1 MSGVVLRAASE
12 SATQGAV
19 SSAGQRFQIN
29 SEVEF
34 AFVIYNAAIDP
45 ATQSSNL
52 VMETTLF
59 RDGKNVKTN
68 ANTPISGAN
77 QPDLARLVISG
88 VMRLQEDLEPGNYY
102 LQVVI
107 IDKAAKN
114 KPPITQWVDFEIV
127 K

>member
-1 MSGVVLRAASE
+1 
-12 SATQGAV
+12 
-19 SSAGQRFQIN
+19 N

-45 ATQSSNL
+45 ATHSPNL
-52 VMETTLF
+52 LMETKLF
-59 RDGKNVKTN
+59 RDGKNVKSN
-68 ANTPISGAN
+68 ANIPITGAN

-107 IDKAAKN
+107 TDKAAKG
-114 KPPITQWVDFEIV
+114 KQPTISQWADFEIV